1 MGMLEPFDAPLMKPN
16 CEQRTS
22 STVAPQ
28 SLLMMNSAFVVEQ
41 SEAMAERIEREA
53 GADPAA
59 QFQRAWLLAYS
70 RPPTEDATRAGISFL
85 TEQTALIS
93 QAASAA
99 PADPK
104 KPPAPPA
111 RIALAQLCHALL
123 SSNEFLYV
131 D

>member
-1 MGMLEPFDAPLMKPN
+1 
-16 CEQRTS
+16 
-22 STVAPQ
+22 
-28 SLLMMNSAFVVEQ
+28 VVEQ

-53 GADPAA
+53 GADPQA

-70 RPPTEDATRAGISFL
+70 RQPTEAASRAGVNFL
-85 TEQTALIS
+85 TEQIALVS
-93 QAASAA
+93 QAAAA
-99 PADPK
+99 VPADPK
-104 KPPAPPA
+104 KTPAPPA